1 MVFDSLLIII
11 VTLLVII
18 VYLRIVKKYAEPQVI
33 ITMWAFILFC
43 LLIFIGKYDH
53 TDVYVENMEILNIF
67 TRIGYT
73 GKKIIFFS
81 LKFDVF
87 AFYALKYIVI
97 LIFYASYVLGMN
109 IPVEALKE
117 DFFTYY
123 NLSVTSLIISSLSNN
138 TFTFMLFIF
147 LWKIFFIR
155 AGQEIDLS
163 KTWVTREDVSDFV
176 NRFDLAL
183 LVYIISF
190 MYYYAYKN
198 GVLIWYDGQYLFSS
212 YQFERYITHSYR
224 VSDIF
229 YIIIRRITKKKEDT
243 INIDEIDIL

>member
-43 LLIFIGKYDH
+43 ILIFIGKHDH

-67 TRIGYT
+67 TIIGYT

-97 LIFYASYVLGMN
+97 LIFYASYVLSLN

-147 LWKIFFIR
+147 L
-155 AGQEIDLS
+155 
-163 KTWVTREDVSDFV
+163 
-176 NRFDLAL
+176 
-183 LVYIISF
+183 
-190 MYYYAYKN
+190 
-198 GVLIWYDGQYLFSS
+198 
-212 YQFERYITHSYR
+212 
-224 VSDIF
+224 
-229 YIIIRRITKKKEDT
+229 
-243 INIDEIDIL
+243 